1 MLLEAG
7 ANPNLHNKVSLDNH
21 FDNFLDFYLTFFYF
35 QHFYTPLHLA
45 LKRQHSTVALALLRS
60 GAEFELEDSAGD
72 RAIHYVARHNLVAVC
87 QWLTASNF
95 SSSTSLNSSF
105 STTTTTIN
113 GNSPSPSTNSTNS
126 TSNSTSN
133 FLQQPRCAV
142 NSPNKS
148 GLYPLHIAAKSGH
161 IEIVR
166 ALCLAGSTIDPK
178 DHDSMVPQI
187 CAIAQSH
194 NDIADLLTRLL
205 NGRQKVEE
213 YIGQLSQIGMPPLS
227 RLKLRIFG
235 HCGSGK
241 STLIESM
248 KCGYFSSWF
257 RRSKATVV
265 PVQNGSSNAVNSGY
279 GGVFSPVH
287 SMLRSKQGSISS
299 LRSSV
304 STSASTFV
312 IGRSNGSSIRPSVIQ
327 TVSGRIAATISA
339 ASPSQT
345 PSPTPT
351 PAPQLLSHQ
360 QTPNHYENAT
370 KGIDVQQVYIGGIG
384 DLSIW
389 EFSGNPVYY
398 QLYDHFLADE
408 IHFSCTT
415 SLNAVVFRLSDPPEV
430 QLSSITFWLA
440 FIASRQAIVE
450 PLLYGGRSSSSLR
463 VILVATHADLASRG
477 EMSEPEMEVH
487 LRWLLEAVNRRFW
500 TTFSIHPTIF
510 MMDASVAGSAGMKAL
525 KAHLSAAKASVLGS
539 PELPRTTRFLD
550 SALTFLNLYRKA
562 SVNFPVLSAR
572 LFKEMIRSQ
581 INPLAS
587 EDHFRELLQQLVI
600 LGEVVYLKSPTLSS
614 SSEDV
619 ILNVC
624 DKSSTVGGVSSSVS
638 SNSISAFSDDDQ
650 LVLCPRWLTCEVLG
664 TLLPLKCNPS
674 SYLHSSQLNLGLSTT
689 MTAAYQQS
697 NSSRINGILSIDEFQ
712 ELYTEVDAL
721 DLLQLLESLQLCT
734 QNDRSGDIEYEF
746 PCFILSGDLEAALEG
761 RFQYRENA
769 VYHGLVYSR
778 VGSSG
783 GGGSLKSS
791 ELSSSS
797 NGTILSSIFPRI
809 QAQLRT
815 ELRHHPSF
823 DVDELQN
830 CFKYSLFSTCGGGD
844 TSDTS
849 DLEGG
854 GDSTKLQS
862 QSLVMI
868 VSVDTV
874 SDWIELRF
882 CGPYEL
888 RREVFFF
895 AAEMAAVVERTI
907 LEVAPGLLLR
917 KAFFSPDQLK
927 NSSPKEAQYSLYS
940 SATLMR
946 AMLLENASAQKSAK
960 GNSTSTSST
969 STSTSALLKR
979 KVRTDDGLVEERLAD
994 VLTFG
999 IVNLAEIGHPAY
1011 PNVPGNGS
1019 SSSGAVIEPTL
1030 VHELHSSNL
1039 SVLTKQQLCSLL
1051 DPPESIG
1058 RDWCMLGILL
1068 GMTDKLPKLDTTPT
1082 PTSAG
1087 NAGGFSWPKDSS
1099 SLNLHPTTL
1108 SPTSRVIEECI
1119 RNPSCT
1125 IKTLV
1130 EKLTE
1135 LNRTDAV
1142 EVILQTGPLL
1152 RIHPLSSLPE
1162 EGAVYNDETNASSS
1176 SASHSLGISTSMSHT
1191 SSSNLSR

>member
-1 MLLEAG
+1 M
-7 ANPNLHNKVSLDNH
+7 
-21 FDNFLDFYLTFFYF
+21 
-35 QHFYTPLHLA
+35 
-45 LKRQHSTVALALLRS
+45 ALALLRS
-60 GAEFELEDSAGD
+60 GADFELEDSAGD

-87 QWLTASNF
+87 QWLTATSSF
-95 SSSTSLNSSF
+95 SSSTSLNSSSF

-205 NGRQKVEE
+205 SGRQKVEE

-265 PVQNGSSNAVNSGY
+265 PVQNGSNNNLNTGF
-279 GGVFSPVH
+279 GVFSPVH

-299 LRSSV
+299 LRST
-304 STSASTFV
+304 STSASTSV
-312 IGRSNGSSIRPSVIQ
+312 IGRGSNGTGSSIRPSVIQ
-327 TVSGRIAATISA
+327 SVSGRIAATISA

-370 KGIDVQQVYIGGIG
+370 KGIDVQQVYISGGVG

-408 IHFSCTT
+408 VHFSST
-415 SLNAVVFRLSDPPEV
+415 SLNAVVFRLSDPPEL

-463 VILVATHADLASRG
+463 VILVATHADLASR

-487 LRWLLEAVNRRFW
+487 LKWLFEAVNRRFW

-510 MMDASVAGSAGMKAL
+510 MMDATVAGSAGMKAL

-587 EDHFRELLQQLVI
+587 EGHFRELLQQLVI
-600 LGEVVYLKSPTLSS
+600 LGEVVYLKASTLSS

-619 ILNVC
+619 ILSAC
-624 DKSSTVGGVSSSVS
+624 DKSSTVGGISSSVS
-638 SNSISAFSDDDQ
+638 SNSTSAAFSDDDQ
-650 LVLCPRWLTCEVLG
+650 LVLCPRWLTCEVIG
-664 TLLPLKCNPS
+664 TLLPMKCNPS

-689 MTAAYQQS
+689 MTAAYQQQS

-791 ELSSSS
+791 ELSSS

-830 CFKYSLFSTCGGGD
+830 CFKYSLFSTCGGGGD

-849 DLEGG
+849 DLEG

-874 SDWIELRF
+874 ADWIELRF

-917 KAFFSPDQLK
+917 KAFFSPEQLK

-946 AMLLENASAQKSAK
+946 AMLLENVSVQKSAK
-960 GNSTSTSST
+960 GNSTLTS

-1019 SSSGAVIEPTL
+1019 ASSNGAVIEPTL

-1087 NAGGFSWPKDSS
+1087 NGGFSWPKDSS
-1099 SLNLHPTTL
+1099 ALNLHPTTL